1 MENLKDLKEELKN
14 WEADDSDE
22 TGNLL
27 HRYFEA
33 TQLRD
38 WCSLADEARVVH
50 KIMFNDKL
58 EEGSPF
64 DAIISGVAAQA
75 AESVWRTVA
84 EALELNKDVLQS
96 TLEPWHITNFYEPE
110 PTLTREGF
118 FAAYKEQ
125 EDFYKEQGLLGKDNG
140 NP

>member
-14 WEADDSDE
+14 WETDDSDE

-38 WCSLADEARVVH
+38 WCSLADEARVVY
-50 KIMFNDKL
+50 KLMFNDEL
-58 EEGSPF
+58 EEGSPV

-84 EALELNKDVLQS
+84 EALGLDKDVLQS
-96 TLEPWHITNFYEPE
+96 TLEPWHITDLYETE

-125 EDFYKEQGLLGKDNG
+125 EDFYKEQGLLGKN
-140 NP
+140 